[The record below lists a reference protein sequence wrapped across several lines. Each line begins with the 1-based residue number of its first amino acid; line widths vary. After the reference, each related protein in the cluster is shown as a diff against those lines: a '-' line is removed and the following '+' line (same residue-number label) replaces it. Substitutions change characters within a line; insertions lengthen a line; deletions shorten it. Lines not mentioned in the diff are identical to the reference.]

1 MFYSPIKLCILSHP
15 SIHWQSSNSAGNSK
29 SLPLMNESRAF
40 ASSAF
45 WVEIE
50 LLAGS
55 PMQLFRFVSISLRK
69 LGGVTTPVGGRA
81 ICRTD
86 SSKVE
91 RAVAPPL
98 RLSLSP
104 ERVIAPQNSLTST
117 NTNYMYGQ
125 NVRRLFRLLLPFFP
139 LFLFELILQSNKFD
153 TVRAQISEFGER
165 FITRALREV
174 PRAK

>member
-1 MFYSPIKLCILSHP
+1 MFTEFSPLSNELLSPGSSVRPVSQSAVLHKKANWCLLGSKTRTFLVYNVRLRPGSNCSHRITHVLLPHKIVHPLSSIHP
-15 SIHWQSSNSAGNSK
+15 SIHRQSSNSAGNSK
-29 SLPLMNESRAF
+29 FLPLMNESRAF
-40 ASSAF
+40 ASSGF

-98 RLSLSP
+98 RLSLS
-104 ERVIAPQNSLTST
+104 L
-117 NTNYMYGQ
+117 
-125 NVRRLFRLLLPFFP
+125 RR
-139 LFLFELILQSNKFD
+139 E
-153 TVRAQISEFGER
+153 
-165 FITRALREV
+165 
-174 PRAK
+174 

>member
-15 SIHWQSSNSAGNSK
+15 SIHPSIHRQSSNSAGNSK
-29 SLPLMNESRAF
+29 FLPLMNESRAF
-40 ASSAF
+40 PSSGF

-69 LGGVTTPVGGRA
+69 LGGVTTPVEVGEQFVGLTPRNS
-81 ICRTD
+81 RKSSGQWHLRSD
-86 SSKVE
+86 S
-91 RAVAPPL
+91 
-98 RLSLSP
+98 LSFSP

-125 NVRRLFRLLLPFFP
+125 NVRRLFRLLLPFHF
-139 LFLFELILQSNKFD
+139 SC
-153 TVRAQISEFGER
+153 SS
-165 FITRALREV
+165 
-174 PRAK
+174 

>member
-1 MFYSPIKLCILSHP
+1 MKAACSPRADFGSRLSCSPGVQCNFSALFQFP
-15 SIHWQSSNSAGNSK
+15 SE
-29 SLPLMNESRAF
+29 SLAESRLQLEGEQF
-40 ASSAF
+40 VGLTPRKSSGQ
-45 WVEIE
+45 WH
-50 LLAGS
+50 LRS
-55 PMQLFRFVSISLRK
+55 DSL
-69 LGGVTTPVGGRA
+69 
-81 ICRTD
+81 
-86 SSKVE
+86 SF
-91 RAVAPPL
+91 
-98 RLSLSP
+98 SP

-117 NTNYMYGQ
+117 NTNYMYEQ

>member
-1 MFYSPIKLCILSHP
+1 M
-15 SIHWQSSNSAGNSK
+15 
-29 SLPLMNESRAF
+29 
-40 ASSAF
+40 
-45 WVEIE
+45 
-50 LLAGS
+50 
-55 PMQLFRFVSISLRK
+55 
-69 LGGVTTPVGGRA
+69 
-81 ICRTD
+81 
-86 SSKVE
+86 
-91 RAVAPPL
+91 
-98 RLSLSP
+98 
-104 ERVIAPQNSLTST
+104 APQNSLTST